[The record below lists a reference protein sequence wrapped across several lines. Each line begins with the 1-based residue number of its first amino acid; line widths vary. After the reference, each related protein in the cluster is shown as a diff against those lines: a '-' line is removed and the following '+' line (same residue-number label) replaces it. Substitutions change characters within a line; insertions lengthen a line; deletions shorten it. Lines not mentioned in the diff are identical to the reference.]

1 MLAGGLDDRPLPFPH
16 VMATVAAPSGRHS
29 ARRKTGRGPAR
40 SVARSETLDT
50 QTNIR
55 HDPWHFSK
63 EEALRA
69 TEQPIYT
76 GTAVGKA
83 FLAMIGKQA
92 E

>member
-1 MLAGGLDDRPLPFPH
+1 
-16 VMATVAAPSGRHS
+16 
-29 ARRKTGRGPAR
+29 
-40 SVARSETLDT
+40 LDT